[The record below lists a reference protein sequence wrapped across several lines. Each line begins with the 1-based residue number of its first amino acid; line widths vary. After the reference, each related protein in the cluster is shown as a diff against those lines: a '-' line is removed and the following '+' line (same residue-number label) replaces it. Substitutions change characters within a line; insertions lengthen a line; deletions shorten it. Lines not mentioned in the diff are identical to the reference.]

1 MATRIEETVAAPGD
15 LEKQTGVAFSAAP
28 AVISPARSN
37 EAADEKPET
46 SDVDSE
52 NFQLGVQRVRA
63 ITETWS
69 PKTLWL
75 MFSLYVPWNSPLF
88 IPSLISVA
96 STSSRS
102 ST

>member
-1 MATRIEETVAAPGD
+1 MATRIEETIAAPGD

-37 EAADEKPET
+37 EEAADEKPQT

-75 MFSLYVPWNSPLF
+75 MFSLYVPSPLH
-88 IPSLISVA
+88 LE
-96 STSSRS
+96 S
-102 ST
+102 STPGYN

>member
-1 MATRIEETVAAPGD
+1 MATRVEETVAPGD
-15 LEKQTGVAFSAAP
+15 LEKQTDAAFSAAP

-37 EAADEKPET
+37 EAADEQPET
-46 SDVDSE
+46 SNVHSE
-52 NFQLGVQRVRA
+52 KFQLGVQRVRA

-75 MFSLYVPWNSPLF
+75 MLSLYVPWHPHLVSR
-88 IPSLISVA
+88 SLANAA
-96 STSSRS
+96 STLSRS

>member
-1 MATRIEETVAAPGD
+1 MATRVETLTSGD
-15 LEKQTGVAFSAAP
+15 LEKQTGVAVTAVP
-28 AVISPARSN
+28 ALISPALSHEGQKN
-37 EAADEKPET
+37 ET

-75 MFSLYVPWNSPLF
+75 MFSLYVP
-88 IPSLISVA
+88 PSLHLIHSGP
-96 STSSRS
+96 TY
-102 ST
+102 